1 VPLDDQRHWYRYH
14 LWVEQDRLAE
24 ALSWAR
30 EQGLSTDD
38 DLSYLREFEYITLA
52 RVLIAQYRNE
62 PEENVIAG
70 AMGLL
75 DRLWQAAEEGG
86 RQGSVIEILV
96 QQALAHEAQD
106 TLSAA
111 LVPLKQAL
119 TLAEPEGYVR
129 IFVDEGQPL
138 VRLLSVA
145 AAEGLR
151 QNYTAKLLAAFED
164 RTDDGRFSFV
174 ADRAIEPTRVR
185 NTGTPGPGTLQ
196 S

>member
-1 VPLDDQRHWYRYH
+1 
-14 LWVEQDRLAE
+14 LAE

-106 TLSAA
+106 NLSAA

-119 TLAEPEGYVR
+119 TLAEPEGMSVSLWTKGCR
-129 IFVDEGQPL
+129 WLACCRSLPL
-138 VRLLSVA
+138 R
-145 AAEGLR
+145 G
-151 QNYTAKLLAAFED
+151 
-164 RTDDGRFSFV
+164 
-174 ADRAIEPTRVR
+174 
-185 NTGTPGPGTLQ
+185 
-196 S
+196 